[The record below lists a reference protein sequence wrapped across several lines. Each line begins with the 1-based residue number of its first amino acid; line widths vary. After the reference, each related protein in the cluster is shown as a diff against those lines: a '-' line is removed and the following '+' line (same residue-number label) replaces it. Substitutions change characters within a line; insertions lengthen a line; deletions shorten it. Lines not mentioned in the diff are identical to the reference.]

1 MRMPTPSWADQ
12 VAAYAEAAQAVTAL
26 VAAIDDPAAPGLGEW
41 TVVELAGHTLRA
53 LTTVERYL
61 EAAPVDGPDL
71 ADAAAY
77 VTRYLGAHD
86 DDPSGTDA
94 AVAGRG
100 REEAAALGDDT
111 AAVFVAAVARVVARL
126 DTVDPET
133 VIPTAWE
140 SIRIDDYL
148 RTRVMELVLH
158 GLDLAAA
165 LDVDWDPPA
174 AALADTLL
182 LLTEVA
188 VRRGHGT
195 DLARL
200 LAGRPA
206 TAAVLPVI
214 R

>member
-1 MRMPTPSWADQ
+1 
-12 VAAYAEAAQAVTAL
+12 
-26 VAAIDDPAAPGLGEW
+26 
-41 TVVELAGHTLRA
+41 
-53 LTTVERYL
+53 VERYL
-61 EAAPVDGPDL
+61 EAAPVDGPHL
-71 ADAAAY
+71 EDAAAY
-77 VTRYLGAHD
+77 VTRYLGARD
-86 DDPSGTDA
+86 DDPGGIDA
-94 AVAGRG
+94 AVAARG
-100 REEAAALGDDT
+100 REESAALGEDP
-111 AAVFVAAVARVVARL
+111 AALFAATFARVVARL
-126 DTVDPET
+126 YTVDPDT
-133 VIPTAWE
+133 VIPTAWA

-188 VRRGHGT
+188 MRRGHGA